1 MHPDGLNN
9 VAVKTVLKA
18 AIPESESIYNI
29 EDHNR
34 FYLHEDRRLQPRDFF
49 RFLVRLAKPQLSIGS
64 TVLDVGCATGEF
76 LYYLQS
82 LYPTLSLAGID
93 VSAQFI
99 TKAME
104 TVPDARFSVG
114 DIYTGD
120 QLPTKR
126 FDVVFMSGVNYLL
139 TEYERWLRN
148 LLSLT
153 KRTAYVFGIFNP
165 EDLDVYATVR
175 RSGEKTSSSPW
186 NLISEKSI
194 DIFLDSLNVRHRFV
208 RWALPIENPRVHL
221 DPIRSWT
228 IETKDCDFLVI
239 NGTQMVHRLAVL
251 QIESRLASRYHFN
264 N

>member
-1 MHPDGLNN
+1 MFPI
-9 VAVKTVLKA
+9 A
-18 AIPESESIYNI
+18 
-29 EDHNR
+29 DHNR
-34 FYLHEDRRLQPRDFF
+34 FYLDEDRLVQPREFF
-49 RFLVRLAKPQLSIGS
+49 KLLVRLAESQLSTGS

-104 TVPDARFSVG
+104 AVPNARFSVG

-120 QLPTKR
+120 QLPTER
-126 FDVVFMSGVNYLL
+126 FDVVFMSGVHYLL
-139 TEYERWLRN
+139 PDYERWLRN
-148 LLSLT
+148 LLSVT
-153 KRTAYVFGIFNP
+153 KGTAYVFGIFNP

-175 RSGEKTSSSPW
+175 RSGEKTSSAPW

-194 DIFLDSLNVRHRFV
+194 DIFLDSLNVPHRFV

-239 NGTQMVHRLAVL
+239 NGTQMVHRLAAL
-251 QIESRLASRYHFN
+251 QIEGNGENTGISK
-264 N
+264 